1 MNIKLS
7 NQILFDQKIHDLD
20 KFKNEMSLQALEHS
34 FSCVYHGIN
43 LNFKTK
49 STSFIDSLKSFI
61 PKEWIGNQSEDTVIY
76 LISPAE
82 FGYSAEEWS
91 DEFSQDCVSYENN
104 TLVVQRDF
112 AACLYDNQVF
122 LICEDSVGDGFY
134 NFLRWYLSE
143 KLMGLNKYVLH
154 ASCVLDKKKNAH
166 LFLGHSGA
174 GKTTITKLAAP
185 RLVLGD
191 DMNLVSFSNN
201 QFFVEA
207 GAIGGQFNSMIGYD
221 QKVPVSACYWLKQA
235 GKNER
240 IDLQSLIAGQKLLAS
255 FANLHWP
262 TLSMTKVEQLMNF
275 SEQVIKHTKFYEL
288 KFINDA
294 SIWEFLD
301 P

>member
-7 NQILFDQKIHDLD
+7 NQILLD
-20 KFKNEMSLQALEHS
+20 KKRLNLNKFKNDIKLHALEHS
-34 FSCVYHGIN
+34 FSCIYHGIN
-43 LNFKTK
+43 LNFRTN
-49 STSFIDSLKSFI
+49 STFFINSLKSFI
-61 PKEWIGNQSEDTVIY
+61 PTEWISALNGNTIIY

-82 FGYSAEEWS
+82 FGYSSEEWS
-91 DEFSQDCVSYENN
+91 DEFSQDCLSFEDN
-104 TLVVQRDF
+104 TLVIQRDF
-112 AACLYDNQVF
+112 AACLSGNQVF

-154 ASCVLDKKKNAH
+154 ASCVLDKKQNAH

-174 GKTTITKLAAP
+174 GKTTITKLATP

-191 DMNLVSFSNN
+191 DMNLISFSNK

-221 QKVPVSACYWLKQA
+221 KKVPVSACYWLKQA
-235 GKNER
+235 EENKC
-240 IDLQSLIAGQKLLAS
+240 IILQSLIANQKLLAS

-262 TLSMTKVEQLMNF
+262 TLPMAKVEQLMNF
-275 SEQVIKHTKFYEL
+275 SEQVIQSTKFYEL
-288 KFINDA
+288 NFKNDA
-294 SIWEFLD
+294 AIWEYLD

>member
-154 ASCVLDKKKNAH
+154 ASCVLDKKKKVVSDITFAQVVDIVDPEDSNYKIDPLNKQLSKAKSYA
-166 LFLGHSGA
+166 FQNPQWIIDEIWTKAAIPSDVFSGVDA
-174 GKTTITKLAAP
+174 LAI
-185 RLVLGD
+185 V
-191 DMNLVSFSNN
+191 
-201 QFFVEA
+201 
-207 GAIGGQFNSMIGYD
+207 D
-221 QKVPVSACYWLKQA
+221 QKGYRIIPAEQFDDVLQFVHITQ
-235 GKNER
+235 GKP
-240 IDLQSLIAGQKLLAS
+240 K
-255 FANLHWP
+255 F
-262 TLSMTKVEQLMNF
+262 KVL
-275 SEQVIKHTKFYEL
+275 
-288 KFINDA
+288 
-294 SIWEFLD
+294 
-301 P
+301 